1 VSVGPV
7 FLRLAAMRSS
17 VRRYLADRPVGDG
30 EIAAVLEAA
39 RLAPSAENAQP
50 WRFVV
55 VRDPSVRQRL
65 VDEAFT
71 GIYRRS
77 RRIDAPVFF
86 ALCGVHGAVDL
97 AGRVAG
103 HASYTLTD
111 CGIAGEH
118 VVLAAT
124 DLGLGTCWIG
134 MFHRRRARRVLGIP
148 TGVNLIA
155 LIALGWPADPPR
167 EGPPAKGRKSLS
179 AIAWTDRWGSPFVGG
194 QSPDT

>member
-1 VSVGPV
+1 MTDRSD

-17 VRRYLADRPVGDG
+17 VRRYLADRPVSDAD
-30 EIAAVLEAA
+30 ISAVLEAA

-55 VRDPSVRQRL
+55 VRDVAVRSRL
-65 VDEAFT
+65 VEAAFS
-71 GIYRRS
+71 GVYRRS
-77 RRIDAPVFF
+77 RRIDAPVFL

-118 VVLAAT
+118 AVLAAA

-134 MFHRRRARRVLGIP
+134 MFDRRRARRVLGIP
-148 TGVNLIA
+148 AGVNLIA
-155 LIALGWPADPPR
+155 LIALGWPADPAR
-167 EGPPAKGRKSLS
+167 ESPPQKGRKPLS
-179 AIAWTDRWGSPFVGG
+179 AIVWSDRWGEPFSVA
-194 QSPDT
+194 QSADV

>member
-1 VSVGPV
+1 VNGA

-17 VRRYLADRPVGDG
+17 VRRYLADRPVGDAD
-30 EIAAVLEAA
+30 IAAILEAA

-55 VRDPSVRQRL
+55 VRDPALRLRL
-65 VDEAFT
+65 VEEAFS

-77 RRIDAPVFF
+77 RRIDAPVFI

-103 HASYTLTD
+103 HSSYTLTD

-118 VVLAAT
+118 AVLAAA
-124 DLGLGTCWIG
+124 DRGLGTCWIG
-134 MFHRRRARRVLGIP
+134 MFDRRRARRVLKIP
-148 TGVNLIA
+148 SGVNLIA
-155 LIALGWPADPPR
+155 LIALGWPADPAR
-167 EGPPAKGRKSLS
+167 EAPPAKGRKPLS
-179 AIAWTDRWGSPFVGG
+179 TIAWSERWGEPFAGD
-194 QSPDT
+194 QSAGV

>member
-1 VSVGPV
+1 
-7 FLRLAAMRSS
+7 MRSS
-17 VRRYLADRPVGDG
+17 VRRYLIDRPVDDRHL
-30 EIAAVLEAA
+30 AAVLEAA

-55 VRDPSVRQRL
+55 VRDPAVRQRL
-65 VDEAFT
+65 IEEAFS

-77 RRIDAPVFF
+77 RRIDAPVFL

-97 AGRVAG
+97 AGRLAG

-118 VVLAAT
+118 AVLAAA

-134 MFHRRRARRVLGIP
+134 MFDRRRARRVLGIP
-148 TGVNLIA
+148 AGVNLIA
-155 LIALGWPADPPR
+155 LIALGWPADPAR
-167 EGPPAKGRKSLS
+167 EAPPAKGRKTLS
-179 AIAWTDRWGSPFVGG
+179 AIAWTDRWGSPFVGN
-194 QSPDT
+194 QSGDV

>member
-1 VSVGPV
+1 MSVGPG

-17 VRRYLADRPVGDG
+17 VRRYRADRAVGDG
-30 EIAAVLEAA
+30 EITAVLEAA

-65 VDEAFT
+65 VEEAFS
-71 GIYRRS
+71 GVYRRS

-97 AGRVAG
+97 AGRMAG

-118 VVLAAT
+118 VVLAAA
-124 DLGLGTCWIG
+124 DLGLGPWWVG
-134 MFHRRRARRVLGIP
+134 LSGGRRARGVRGIP
-148 TGVNLIA
+148 AGVDLIA
-155 LIALGWPADPPR
+155 LIALGWPADPAR
-167 EGPPAKGRKSLS
+167 ETPPAKGRRSLS
-179 AIAWTDRWGSPFVGG
+179 AIAWTDRWGTPFVGG
-194 QSPDT
+194 QSAGV

>member
-1 VSVGPV
+1 MSGRTG
-7 FLRLAAMRSS
+7 FLRLAAARSS
-17 VRRYLADRPVGDG
+17 VRRYLADRPVAEA
-30 EIAAVLEAA
+30 EIVHVLEAA

-55 VRDPSVRQRL
+55 VRDPAVRQRL
-65 VDEAFT
+65 VEEAFS

-77 RRIDAPVFF
+77 RRIDAPVFL
-86 ALCGVHGAVDL
+86 ALCGVHGAVDI
-97 AGRVAG
+97 AGRAAG

-118 VVLAAT
+118 AVLAAA

-134 MFHRRRARRVLGIP
+134 MFDRRRARRVLGIP
-148 TGVNLIA
+148 RGVNLIA

-167 EGPPAKGRKSLS
+167 ESPPAKGRKPLS
-179 AIAWTDRWGSPFVGG
+179 VIAMADRWGAAFGGG
-194 QSPDT
+194 QSRDA